1 MMRLYSTLKV
11 RTKILLGFGFVVIIM
26 LLLVAYALVGLRSVI
41 GSYENL
47 LSGHYLRRDTRYEY
61 RHAFEA
67 MQRYT
72 YAMLVYAGVG
82 DIKNVELSA
91 ILANDALNDT
101 IASLDEYDGLVAADN
116 DILDEEKSLRWLT
129 SRHVREILYEYND
142 NIILAVKQYALEGD
156 AASGLQALQD
166 GQQISDNL
174 AEVNAFL
181 NNISD
186 VWFAGID
193 EGNSSAEAQ
202 TYAIIVIALAATVL
216 LSIGITIMTASS
228 INKSI
233 TFPAQAM
240 AGFLTQIQ
248 ETGSLNFPDSQ
259 WKKAEN
265 MATGKDDISQAL
277 AAFLSMIKRLS
288 YYGKCLEEIS
298 NSNLS
303 GEINTVSSEDTLG
316 SALVNMQDTLNCV
329 FENLTSVSHQV
340 AMGAKQLAGGSQGLA
355 QGSTQQAASVQQ
367 LSGSIS
373 EIAQKTKENAK
384 KAERAATLAST
395 IKSNA
400 EKGNHQMNEMISAV
414 REINQAGQSI
424 SKVIKVIDDIAFQT
438 NILAL
443 NAAVEAAR
451 AGQHG
456 KGFAVVAEEVRNLAA
471 KSAEAA
477 KDTGGLISNSIEK
490 AELGSRIAGDT
501 AASLTEIVS
510 GINES
515 SQIVSEIAKSSEEQS
530 IGISQ
535 INSSIDQVAE
545 VTHQNSATAQESA
558 AASQEMNGQS
568 SLLDELISQFKLKNS
583 QEPPLTISQRTSF

>member
-1 MMRLYSTLKV
+1 
-11 RTKILLGFGFVVIIM
+11 
-26 LLLVAYALVGLRSVI
+26 
-41 GSYENL
+41 
-47 LSGHYLRRDTRYEY
+47 
-61 RHAFEA
+61 
-67 MQRYT
+67 
-72 YAMLVYAGVG
+72 MLVYASVG
-82 DIKNVELSA
+82 DTDNIELSA
-91 ILANDALNDT
+91 NLADEALNDAIT
-101 IASLDEYDGLVAADN
+101 SLDEYDRLVTADN
-116 DILDEEKSLRWLT
+116 DIPDEEKSLRWAT
-129 SRHVREILYEYND
+129 SAHVREILDEYND
-142 NIILAVKQYALEGD
+142 NIVLAVRRHAIEGD
-156 AASGLQALQD
+156 TASGLQAIQD
-166 GQQISDNL
+166 GQQISNNL
-174 AEVNAFL
+174 TEVNAFL
-181 NNISD
+181 NSISD

-193 EGNSSAEAQ
+193 EGNINAEAR
-202 TYAIIVIALAATVL
+202 TNTIIIIALVVIVF
-216 LSIGITIMTASS
+216 LSISITMMTASS

-259 WKKAEN
+259 WKKAEG

-277 AAFLSMIKRLS
+277 AAFLSMMRRIS

-303 GEINTVSSEDTLG
+303 GDIDTVSSEDTLG
-316 SALVNMQDTLNCV
+316 SALVNMQDTLNSV
-329 FENLTSVSHQV
+329 FDNLTSVSSQV
-340 AMGAKQLAGGSQGLA
+340 AEGAKQLAGGSMGLA

-367 LSGSIS
+367 LSSSIS
-373 EIAQKTKENAK
+373 EIAQKTKENAE

-395 IKSNA
+395 IKINA
-400 EKGNHQMNEMISAV
+400 EKGSHQMDEMMAAV
-414 REINQAGQSI
+414 KEINQAGQSI
-424 SKVIKVIDDIAFQT
+424 NKVIKVIDDIAFQT

-490 AELGSRIAGDT
+490 AQLGSRIAGDT

-535 INSSIDQVAE
+535 INSGIDQVAQ
-545 VTHQNSATAQESA
+545 VTQQNSATAQESA
-558 AASQEMNGQS
+558 AASQEMSGQS
-568 SLLDELISQFKLKNS
+568 SLLDELISQFKLKNA
-583 QEPPLTISQRTSF
+583 QESPLAITQNSSTL